1 MNSSIIF
8 IMLGAQVL
16 YRKQTRSSLC
26 LRGLATSPASSF
38 LTSTYI
44 GVEGGGDG
52 SHGVAGKHSVKNK
65 NSQLASLVQF
75 SAHISRKADK
85 SLAKLISQLCH
96 DLPACLGETE
106 AYQDY
111 PGTDEH
117 PTSLRNKLQ

>member
-1 MNSSIIF
+1 
-8 IMLGAQVL
+8 MLGTQVL

-75 SAHISRKADK
+75 SAHISRKADR

-111 PGTDEH
+111 PGTNEH